1 MIRIDLDSIRETG
14 RSAQGVK
21 AITLSDGDF
30 VSNAAAIPSV
40 EDIESEA
47 DAEKASFENAPPAS
61 ASEEDTNSDDI

>member
-30 VSNAAAIPSV
+30 VSYAAAIPSV
-40 EDIESEA
+40 EDIIE
-47 DAEKASFENAPPAS
+47 DASPSTPPVV
-61 ASEEDTNSDDI
+61 NSDDI